1 MDVLDIPDYE
11 RWVTVARTQLDDAT
25 FAAAWAE
32 GQKLTLDEA
41 IAEAFGESPHTLM
54 THGRRGRSA

>member
-11 RWVTVARTQLDDAT
+11 RWVTVARTQLDEPT
-25 FAAAWAE
+25 FAAVWAE

-41 IAEAFGESPHTLM
+41 IAEALES
-54 THGRRGRSA
+54 